1 MLGSVIPSSRFL
13 VDRLLSRI
21 DWGRAGVVVEY
32 GPGVGTFTREI
43 LRRLPEGGILVA
55 IDTNHD
61 FIRYLRRTTSD
72 RRLQL
77 VHGSAGEVQGILRER
92 GLSGADYVISGIPFT
107 TLPSEV
113 RDRILR
119 ATRELLQSGGG
130 FLVYQFTR
138 AVLPGLRQVFTRV
151 EQDFE
156 PRNIMPARVFYCGL

>member
-1 MLGSVIPSSRFL
+1 MLT
-13 VDRLLSRI
+13 LLK
-21 DWGRAGVVVEY
+21 
-32 GPGVGTFTREI
+32 
-43 LRRLPEGGILVA
+43 LRSATEGLMMP
-55 IDTNHD
+55 
-61 FIRYLRRTTSD
+61 
-72 RRLQL
+72 
-77 VHGSAGEVQGILRER
+77 ILRER

-107 TLPSEV
+107 TLPPEV